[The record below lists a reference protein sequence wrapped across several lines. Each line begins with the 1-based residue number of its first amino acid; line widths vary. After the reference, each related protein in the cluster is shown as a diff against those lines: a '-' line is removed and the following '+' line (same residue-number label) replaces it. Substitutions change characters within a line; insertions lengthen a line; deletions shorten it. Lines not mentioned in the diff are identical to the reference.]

1 MTKVGATVRPM
12 LSKLLG
18 LEVGPE
24 EGLNEPV
31 GKSEATKV
39 GATLGPTLGIPRL
52 GLKLGPEEGFED
64 KSEATKVGP
73 TLGPVLGILLRLEVS
88 P

>member
-39 GATLGPTLGIPRL
+39 GATLGPSH
-52 GLKLGPEEGFED
+52 FV
-64 KSEATKVGP
+64 AVCC
-73 TLGPVLGILLRLEVS
+73 LLLISVACRSVS
-88 P
+88 SLTPFHFP